1 MRLVGVSAA
10 LLLTSSLPSTTYA
23 NVGHFSPLSCNAN
36 LTVAD
41 CDGTLTLSSILQD
54 HLNSLNQSSSSS
66 NTTIAPPSP
75 AIIPC
80 GVCATVDVSPGQP
93 ILTAPFGIDI
103 QGMLHVPST
112 SVGTLETAHLIIQGT
127 LKIDPHTQ
135 IFTIKLIGNGNNV
148 FVTPH
153 EENLSACESN
163 LDGRC
168 NLGKRPIAVLGGK
181 LDVKGVEDTSDTCPA
196 WVKLRDV
203 TQPNVS
209 IVGERVQ
216 AEDVSETVGNVEVL
230 TGVIAYYDKGESIIC
245 EYTMLYSYVYC
256 MNVHIMCL
264 LYIFSLRF

>member
-1 MRLVGVSAA
+1 MVYVQRLM
-10 LLLTSSLPSTTYA
+10 Y
-23 NVGHFSPLSCNAN
+23 
-36 LTVAD
+36 
-41 CDGTLTLSSILQD
+41 
-54 HLNSLNQSSSSS
+54 
-66 NTTIAPPSP
+66 PPP
-75 AIIPC
+75 N
-80 GVCATVDVSPGQP
+80 
-93 ILTAPFGIDI
+93 GIDI

-127 LKIDPHTQ
+127 LKIDPHTE
-135 IFTIKLIGNGNNV
+135 IFTIKLIGDGNNV

-181 LDVKGVEDTSDTCPA
+181 LDVKGVEDTSETCPA

-203 TQPNVS
+203 TPPNVS

-216 AEDVSETVGNVEVL
+216 AEDVSETIGNVEVL

-264 LYIFSLRF
+264 LYISIFSLRF